1 MRRVFYSMWVSI
13 LFFAFVLLWSDNSKL
28 FAQGEVKKEEKKE
41 MVSGK
46 FERKS
51 LSIIPITAME
61 VSRYSDNLF
70 SGVSNMPLSARFDYN
85 TLQSSDI
92 KKFESAFRVSGF
104 DNKDPLGK
112 KSTDAIANAL
122 SSSVLEPAVTMVCSQ
137 DSIEARFKRQQKR
150 VVASAAASEK
160 VTAPTSDESLVLV
173 NGGFIPVLLLTAV
186 ESKEGSA
193 SSKGIVYWYR
203 IDASKVDW
211 VEKGRDWLP
220 KDFKD
225 VKLTFISAKEISGF
239 GVVTKTDDKK
249 DQTVMGSLSKE
260 ASKATKESPED
271 AKLAADA
278 KSVKALAKSIIK
290 VAYTMDEFK
299 IRGVVQQVDPK
310 FTLDVGK
317 REDAYLDQGY
327 KIYETRIG
335 ADKQPYSVYT
345 GFIRIDNLADN
356 NDKYEDSRAFSI
368 ISSGIEQGNI
378 AVSHDQGLDAYLR
391 PSFRTLNI
399 PKAIGN
405 IISNAGNLYTDDV
418 TSSINIDAGF
428 YYNIA
433 KLTNIN
439 QLFIGLNASFGI
451 PNASATSTF
460 DGTSQST
467 FQADLSILKKLW
479 LSRFNV
485 YAEVLFGVNSFNL
498 NGTFTN
504 SDTWKISSG
513 LAYGAGVNAGLE
525 YAVNPDLN
533 IGLQAG
539 YKYVLP
545 ATKVTYQRND
555 GEPTEYLKENN
566 APLWSRSDL
575 DNLNLGGINLGL
587 KISYSLPPLF

>member
-239 GVVTKTDDKK
+239 GVVTKTDTKK
-249 DQTVMGSLSKE
+249 DKSVMGSMLSE
-260 ASKATKESPED
+260 ASKAVDESPED
-271 AKLAADA
+271 AKLSADA
-278 KSVKALAKSIIK
+278 KSVKELAKSIIK

-356 NDKYEDSRAFSI
+356 NEKYEDSRAYSI

-378 AVSHDQGLDAYLR
+378 AVSHDQSADFYIR
-391 PSFRTLNI
+391 PSYRFVNI
-399 PKAIGN
+399 PKSLSRIKYN
-405 IISNAGNLYTDDV
+405 YDMYTEDA
-418 TSSINIDAGF
+418 TSSVNIDLGLHANLAKYTGIKQLFLGLGGSFGF
-428 YYNIA
+428 PAA
-433 KLTNIN
+433 KLNTGAFTVN
-439 QLFIGLNASFGI
+439 
-451 PNASATSTF
+451 PPSTI
-460 DGTSQST
+460 QV
-467 FQADLSILKKLW
+467 DLSLMKKLW

-485 YAEVLFGVNSFNL
+485 FGEVVFGFSSL
-498 NGTFTN
+498 NFSGKTS
-504 SDTWKISSG
+504 SDVEWKITTG
-513 LAYGAGVNAGLE
+513 MMYGAGLNIGLE
-525 YAVNPDLN
+525 YAINPDMNLA
-533 IGLQAG
+533 LQAG
-539 YKYVLP
+539 YRYVLP
-545 ATKVTYQRND
+545 SIEVTEEIGGNK
-555 GEPTEYLKENN
+555 TSYLKSDYENAWAAYGLN
-566 APLWSRSDL
+566 D
-575 DNLNLGGINLGL
+575 LNLGGLNFGL
-587 KISYSLPPLF
+587 KFSYSLPPLF